1 MRVALFTIVPNWGL
15 TIIGQQL
22 PTITVSTTDPDG
34 NVITETITLTMDTQN
49 EIHDLLL
56 RSYEEWRARN
66 VASPKKSPR

>member
-1 MRVALFTIVPNWGL
+1 MRVALFTIVPNWRL